1 MSAYDKG
8 HEDGKVFASSTSWV
22 FVLIDQE
29 REISEKGDGSEEYR
43 DGFLA
48 GVSEVLG
55 QVK

>member
-1 MSAYDKG
+1 MSAYYKG
-8 HEDGKVFASSTSWV
+8 HENGKAFASSTNWV
-22 FVLIDQE
+22 FVLIGQE
-29 REISEKGDGSEEYR
+29 REISEKG

>member
-8 HEDGKVFASSTSWV
+8 HEDGKAFASSTSWV
-22 FVLIDQE
+22 FVLIGQE

-55 QVK
+55 QGK